1 MKCRC
6 SAIAAYLG
14 LALVTIAAFAGA
26 AFLVSGVINVISYL
40 QLRKTGNASA

>member
-1 MKCRC
+1 MKRRC

-26 AFLVSGVINVISYL
+26 AFLVSGIDNVISCL
-40 QLRKTGNASA
+40 QLRKTGSVSA